1 MPILTKVAE
10 VQRLRA
16 AKSKMTSISNNNKM
30 IKNLLYTVSMRKHKI
45 ILKWASFRFI
55 LLLEKKNGS
64 EISDLFDMNYPAWLT
79 TKSHRFIA
87 KLKLILLELRIS
99 YEDIQIS
106 EASEKVNNYLDSYF
120 EKIESKK
127 SRGKLISSSFYFNF

>member
-1 MPILTKVAE
+1 MQNTIL
-10 VQRLRA
+10 
-16 AKSKMTSISNNNKM
+16 N
-30 IKNLLYTVSMRKHKI
+30 TVSLRKHKI

-79 TKSHRFIA
+79 TKSHRFIG
-87 KLKLILLELRIS
+87 KLKLILLELRIP

-120 EKIESKK
+120 EKIK
-127 SRGKLISSSFYFNF
+127 SNKIRGKMNFFFFFFFSNILLSI